1 MIFSYQLNKIL
12 LKVVRYH
19 KNNGNIDMNRIKQMG
34 LLFVGVV
41 ITGPAEAKKSKK
53 QTPCWITAPCDPYLE
68 SEYLIGV
75 GSGATIE
82 EADAAAM
89 GAIARQFVVNV
100 SQTQTS
106 VKDLSQT
113 SRATDTISELDHQRL
128 RTETEV
134 QTNTSLE
141 QVQIVE
147 HWERKEKKSTPSTV
161 YSLATVK
168 RSDWLSR
175 IDMER
180 NELSSA
186 QSKLR
191 MTIRKSTTLYEQ
203 IPHYR
208 ALIPLLDRDVGLY
221 NQRQI
226 VDPQQGSMPPALT
239 AQQLQSEF
247 LQKRGS
253 TAIYIAPTT
262 PYRSSLTN
270 AFSTLDM
277 PTTDTPSSV
286 AIQCQAQQN
295 ISEPDNYGFIKANTT
310 LSCTVFNNT
319 QSLYVEDFVGKAS
332 SRDADKA
339 KIQSENALETALQPL
354 VDKVDALWS
363 L

>member
-1 MIFSYQLNKIL
+1 MNK
-12 LKVVRYH
+12 
-19 KNNGNIDMNRIKQMG
+19 IKQMG
-34 LLFVGVV
+34 LLFVGVL
-41 ITGPAEAKKSKK
+41 IAGPAEAKKSKK

-68 SEYLIGV
+68 SEYLIGI
-75 GSGATIE
+75 GSGSTIE

-141 QVQIVE
+141 QVQIAE
-147 HWERKEKKSTPSTV
+147 HWERRSKNNEPATI
-161 YSLATVK
+161 YALATVK

-186 QSKLR
+186 QSTLR
-191 MTIRKSTTLYEQ
+191 MDIRKATTLYEQ

-208 ALIPLLDRDVGLY
+208 ALIPLLERDVGLY

-226 VDPQQGSMPPALT
+226 VDPHQGSMPPAMT
-239 AQQLQSEF
+239 VQQLQSEF
-247 LQKRGS
+247 LQKRSS
-253 TAIYIAPTT
+253 TTIYIARET

-270 AFSTLDM
+270 ALNALDM
-277 PTTDTPSSV
+277 PTTDTLGPV
-286 AIQCQAQQN
+286 TIQCEAQQT
-295 ISEPDNYGFIKANTT
+295 ISEPDSYGFIKANTI
-310 LSCTVFNNT
+310 LSCTVLNNN

-339 KIQSENALETALQPL
+339 KIQSENALEQALQPL
-354 VDKVDALWS
+354 VEKVDALWS

>member
-1 MIFSYQLNKIL
+1 
-12 LKVVRYH
+12 
-19 KNNGNIDMNRIKQMG
+19 MNRFNQIG
-34 LLFVGVV
+34 LLLLGVS
-41 ITGPAEAKKSKK
+41 ISSPAEAKKAKK
-53 QTPCWITAPCDPYLE
+53 QDPCWITSPCDPYLE
-68 SEYLIGV
+68 SEYLVGV
-75 GSGATIE
+75 GSGSTIE

-134 QTNTSLE
+134 QTTTSLE

-147 HWERKEKKSTPSTV
+147 HWERKEKKNAPSTV

-168 RSDWLSR
+168 RNDWLNR

-191 MTIRKSTTLYEQ
+191 MNIRKATTLYDQ

-208 ALIPLLDRDVGLY
+208 ALIPILERDVGLY

-226 VDPQQGSMPPALT
+226 VDPQQGSMPPSST
-239 AQQLQSEF
+239 AQQLESEF
-247 LQKRGS
+247 IQKKGS
-253 TAIYIAPTT
+253 TAIYIVSTT

-277 PTTDTPSSV
+277 PTTDTYSPV
-286 AIQCQAQQN
+286 EIQCQAKQQ

-310 LSCTVFNNT
+310 LVCTVLNNN
-319 QSLYVEDFVGKAS
+319 QSLYVEEFVGKAS

-339 KIQSENALETALQPL
+339 KVQSENALEQALQPL
-354 VDKVDALWS
+354 VQKVDALWS